1 MFNREVET
9 ILNQS
14 VITARSEG
22 HEYVTLE
29 HLLHFILKLPS
40 IVHLCESLDI
50 KWREVQGELS
60 IFMKNRIPRNSDN
73 RKNKPEFTMAVHR
86 VLQRAVIQVQN
97 SGKNVV
103 FPEHILISLLEEKQS
118 HACYF
123 FLKSGVDVFELI
135 SFIAHGR
142 LNEKSLAETSPAAQ
156 ENPKKDKNTCAFTV
170 NLNEKARLG
179 KIDPLIGRKDILD
192 RMIQVLSRRTKNNPL
207 LVGEP
212 GVGKTALVDGL
223 ALKIIQKQV
232 PRVLEKAVI
241 HSLDLGSLIAG
252 SKYRGDFEQRL
263 KKVLTDLNNQEY
275 AILFIDEI
283 HSLMGAGATGG
294 GSLDASNLL
303 KPMLASGDISFI
315 GSTTYKECRQHL
327 EKDRAFVRRFQKID
341 VSEPTREETH
351 KILEG
356 LRESYEKFHNV
367 HYETEILK
375 LAVDLSERYLSDKRL
390 PDKAIDVIDEVG
402 ARINLDRTDSKTL
415 SVTRTQ
421 VEDIVAQMGQVPSHT
436 VSSTAVRQLQNLEFR
451 LKSLIF
457 GQDPAIHSLVSA
469 IKMNRVGLGKKT
481 GPVGAFLFAGPT
493 GVGKTE
499 MAKQLSDHLG
509 NKFIRFDMSEC
520 MEKHSVAR
528 LIGAP
533 PGYVGYEEGGLLI
546 EAVSKSPYCV
556 LLFDEIEKA
565 HPDLIN
571 ILLQVFDSGS
581 LTDPHGK
588 KADFSYAI
596 IIMTTNCGAREAAR
610 GSIGINPTGMDKI
623 SDEAIKRHFSPE
635 FLNRLD
641 QVVHFS
647 PLNDLICE
655 RVLDKFLM
663 ELGEQ
668 LKQKEVIMDMDGKT
682 RKWLIKKGF
691 DPVYGARPLIRV
703 IDEWIK
709 KPLSDEILFGKLDS
723 GGKVKIKMLKNKIHF
738 QFQKKT
744 TPKRTKPPGRHT
756 KSLVKV

>member
-1 MFNREVET
+1 MLNREVEAV
-9 ILNQS
+9 LNQS
-14 VITARSEG
+14 IITARKEG

-29 HLLHFILKLPS
+29 HLLHSLLRLSPI
-40 IVHLCESLDI
+40 IQLCESLDI
-50 KWREVQGELS
+50 NLREIREKLS
-60 IFMKNRIPRNSDN
+60 LFIKNHIPKKSDD
-73 RKNKPEFTMAVHR
+73 RKNKPEFTIAIHR

-97 SGKNVV
+97 SGKDVV
-103 FPEHILISLLEEKQS
+103 FPEHILISILEEKQS
-118 HACYF
+118 HARYF
-123 FLKSGVDVFELI
+123 FLKSGVEFFELI
-135 SFIAHGR
+135 DHIAHGR
-142 LNEKSLAETSPAAQ
+142 LNEKTLTEFPLTTQ
-156 ENPKKDKNTCAFTV
+156 ENSKKGKESSCVFTV

-212 GVGKTALVDGL
+212 GVGKTALADGL
-223 ALKIIQKQV
+223 ALKIVQKQV
-232 PRVLEKAVI
+232 PEVLEKAVI

-263 KKVLTDLNNQEY
+263 KKVLNDLNSHEY

-283 HSLMGAGATGG
+283 HTLMGAGATGG

-303 KPMLASGDISFI
+303 KPMLASGEISFI
-315 GSTTYKECRQHL
+315 GSTTYKEYRQHL

-341 VSEPTREETH
+341 VHEPTREETH

-356 LRESYEKFHNV
+356 LKESYEKFHNV
-367 HYETEILK
+367 HYDTDILK
-375 LAVDLSERYLSDKRL
+375 LAVDLSEKYLFDKYF

-402 ARINLDRTDSKTL
+402 ARINLNRKENKTL
-415 SVTRTQ
+415 SVTKDQ
-421 VEDIVAQMGQVPSHT
+421 VEEIVAQMGQVPSHT
-436 VSSTAVRQLQNLEFR
+436 ISSTDIQQLQNLELR

-469 IKMNRVGLGKKT
+469 IKTNRVGLGKKN
-481 GPVGAFLFAGPT
+481 GPVGSFLFAGPT

-499 MAKQLSDHLG
+499 VAKQLSHHLG
-509 NKFIRFDMSEC
+509 NKLIRFDMSEC

-528 LIGAP
+528 LIGSP
-533 PGYVGYEEGGLLI
+533 PGYVGYEEGGLLT

-556 LLFDEIEKA
+556 LLLDEIEKA
-565 HPDLIN
+565 HLDLVN
-571 ILLQVFDSGS
+571 ILLQVFDNGS

-588 KADFSYAI
+588 KADFSHTI
-596 IIMTTNCGAREAAR
+596 IIMTTNCGARDAAR
-610 GSIGINPTGMDKI
+610 GSIGINPGSMDKV

-668 LKQKEVIMDMDGKT
+668 LKQKEIIMDMDEKT

-691 DPVYGARPLIRV
+691 DPVYGARPLARV
-703 IDEWIK
+703 IDEHIK

-723 GGKVKIKMLKNKIHF
+723 GGQVKVKTLKNKI
-738 QFQKKT
+738 QFYFHKKT
-744 TPKRTKPPGRHT
+744 TPKRTKT
-756 KSLVKV
+756 LVKV

>member
-1 MFNREVET
+1 MLNQEVET
-9 ILNQS
+9 ALNQS
-14 VITARSEG
+14 IITARQQG

-29 HLLHFILKLPS
+29 HLLYSLFKLPP
-40 IVHLCESLDI
+40 IIQLCENMDI
-50 KWREVQGELS
+50 NRRELQNRLS
-60 IFMKNRIPRNSDN
+60 AFTKKQAPKNPDNS
-73 RKNKPEFTMAVHR
+73 KNKPEFTIAVHR

-97 SGKNVV
+97 SGKNIV
-103 FPEHILISLLEEKQS
+103 FPEHILISILEEKQS
-118 HACYF
+118 HARYF
-123 FLKSGVDVFELI
+123 FLKSGVEVFELI
-135 SFIAHGR
+135 SSIAHGR
-142 LNEKSLAETSPAAQ
+142 LNEKSLSELPITTQ
-156 ENPKKDKNTCAFTV
+156 ENQKKGGKSRAFTV

-192 RMIQVLSRRTKNNPL
+192 RMIQVLSKRRKNNPL

-212 GVGKTALVDGL
+212 GVGKTALADGL
-223 ALKIIQKQV
+223 ALKIVQKQV
-232 PRVLEKAVI
+232 PKALEKAVI
-241 HSLDLGSLIAG
+241 YSLDLGSLIAG
-252 SKYRGDFEQRL
+252 SKYRGDFEQRF
-263 KKVLTDLNNQEY
+263 KKVLNDLSHQDY

-283 HSLMGAGATGG
+283 HTLMGAGATGG

-315 GSTTYKECRQHL
+315 GSTTYKEYKQHL

-341 VSEPTREETH
+341 VNEPSKEETR

-356 LRESYEKFHNV
+356 LKESYEKFHNV
-367 HYETEILK
+367 QYDTGILK
-375 LAVDLSERYLSDKRL
+375 LAVDLSERYLSDKYF
-390 PDKAIDVIDEVG
+390 PDKAIDIIDEVG
-402 ARINLDRTDSKTL
+402 AKINLNRKEDKAL
-415 SVTRTQ
+415 PVTKNQ
-421 VEDIVAQMGQVPSHT
+421 VEEIVAQMGQVPTHT
-436 VSSTAVRQLQNLEFR
+436 VSSTDIQQLQNLEFR

-481 GPVGAFLFAGPT
+481 GPVGSFLFAGPT

-499 MAKQLSDHLG
+499 VAKQLSHHLG

-528 LIGAP
+528 LIGSP
-533 PGYVGYEEGGLLI
+533 PGYVGYEEGGLLT

-556 LLFDEIEKA
+556 LLLDEIEKA

-571 ILLQVFDSGS
+571 ILLQVFDNGT

-588 KADFSYAI
+588 KADFNHAI
-596 IIMTTNCGAREAAR
+596 IIMTTNCGARDVSKGA
-610 GSIGINPTGMDKI
+610 IGINPVNMDKI

-663 ELGEQ
+663 ELEEQ
-668 LKQKEVIMDMDGKT
+668 LKQKKIAVDIEEKT
-682 RKWLIKKGF
+682 RKWLVKEGF
-691 DPVYGARPLIRV
+691 DPVYGARPLARV
-703 IDEWIK
+703 IDKHIK
-709 KPLSDEILFGKLDS
+709 KPLSDEILFGKLNS
-723 GGKVKIKMLKNKIHF
+723 GGQVKIKLIKNKIQF
-738 QFQKKT
+738 QFHEKAV
-744 TPKRTKPPGRHT
+744 PKRK
-756 KSLVKV
+756 KNLVKA